1 MPHFAMPVSAVLMFK
16 RFFTLLTCAFVLSG
30 CAVYNTTSDGKT
42 DNLMLKGY
50 DPVSY
55 FKGPAPVAGKPEFT
69 ATHEYGTYYFASA
82 AHRDEFRAAPD
93 KFAPQYGGFCAN
105 GLVYAVKIGGEPTSY
120 RIVDGKVYIFGE
132 SGSRN
137 LWAMDIKKNQE
148 LGDKY
153 WRDEAKDTSA
163 RWQSFKRLTFRV
175 PHYKTGKELN
185 EEYAAWLA
193 KGNKPLP

>member
-1 MPHFAMPVSAVLMFK
+1 MFTRLFALIAAA
-16 RFFTLLTCAFVLSG
+16 LLLSG
-30 CAVYNTTSDGKT
+30 CAVYNTSSDGKV

-55 FKGPAPVAGKPEFT
+55 FKGAAPQVGKPEFT

-82 AHRDEFRAAPD
+82 QSRDEFKQAPD

-105 GLVYAVKIGGEPTSY
+105 GIVYAIKLGGEPLSY
-120 RIVDGKVYIFGE
+120 RVVDNKLYIFGE
-132 SGSRN
+132 HGSRN
-137 LWAMDIKKNQE
+137 IWAMDIKKNQE
-148 LGDKY
+148 LGDRY
-153 WRDEAKDTSA
+153 WREEAQHASG
-163 RWQSFKRLTFRV
+163 RWQSMKRLTFRV

>member
-1 MPHFAMPVSAVLMFK
+1 MRIFALFRLSLLAAL
-16 RFFTLLTCAFVLSG
+16 TLLLTG
-30 CAVYNTTSDGKT
+30 CAVYNTSSDGKV

-55 FKGPAPVAGKPEFT
+55 FKGKEPQPGNATFT
-69 ATHEYGTYYFASA
+69 ASHEYGTYYFANA
-82 AHRDEFRAAPD
+82 ENRDVFKAAPD

-105 GLVYAVKIGGEPTSY
+105 GIVYAIKLGGEPLAY
-120 RIVDGKVYIFGE
+120 RVVDNKLYIFGE
-132 SGSRN
+132 HGSRN
-137 LWAMDIKKNQE
+137 LWAMDIPKNQQ
-148 LGDKY
+148 LGDTY
-153 WRDEAKDTSA
+153 WREEAKDSSA
-163 RWQSFKRLTFRV
+163 RWQTFKRLTFRV